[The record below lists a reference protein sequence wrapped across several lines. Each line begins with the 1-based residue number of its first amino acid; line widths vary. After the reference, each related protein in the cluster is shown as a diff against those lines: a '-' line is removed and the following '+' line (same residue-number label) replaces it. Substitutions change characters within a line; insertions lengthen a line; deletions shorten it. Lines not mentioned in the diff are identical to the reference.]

1 MNIFLHELKSHRKGL
16 FFWSLGMVA
25 LVASG
30 MAKYATYQAAGQS
43 IISIIDQLPK
53 TVQTIFGLTGFDLS
67 TASGFYGV
75 LFLYISLMATVHAI
89 LIGTDLIANEERD
102 KTAEF
107 LFVKP
112 ISRTAVITYKLLAG
126 LVNLIIFNLVTTVSS
141 VVIVGYFNKGASV
154 TQDILVLMIGLFFLQ
169 LLFFFAGV
177 AIAAVNKKPKR
188 SASLATALLLVTFIL
203 SFLINFNAKLDWL
216 KYLTPFKYF
225 DAKALITTHSLDPVY
240 VVLSLVIITG
250 LVVTTYVTYTKRDL
264 SV

>member
-1 MNIFLHELKSHRKGL
+1 MNIFLRELKSHRKGL
-16 FFWSLGMVA
+16 LFWSLGMVA

-30 MAKYATYQAAGQS
+30 MAKYAVYQNTGQS
-43 IISIIDQLPK
+43 IVSIIGQLPK
-53 TVQTIFGLTGFDLS
+53 TVQIIFGLTGFDLS

-89 LIGTDLIANEERD
+89 LIGTDLIAHEERD

-112 ISRTAVITYKLLAG
+112 ISRANIITYKLLAG
-126 LVNLIIFNLVTTVSS
+126 LVNLVIFNLVTTVSS
-141 VVIVGYFNKGASV
+141 VLIVGHFNKGAPV
-154 TQDILVLMIGLFFLQ
+154 TKDILVLMVGLFFLQ

-177 AIAAVNKKPKR
+177 AIAAANRKPKR
-188 SASLATALLLVTFIL
+188 SASLATSLLLVTFIL
-203 SFLINFNAKLDWL
+203 SFLINFNARLDWL

-225 DAKALITTHSLDPVY
+225 DAKALIDSGRPDPVY
-240 VVLSLVIITG
+240 VSISIVAIAALLA
-250 LVVTTYVTYTKRDL
+250 VTYQVYDKRDL